1 MGVTKE
7 GFCRL
12 CGKQTV
18 LCESHIVPEF
28 MYKPVYAERQMIGFK
43 KGHVGVKPQVYQK
56 GLREYLLCGDCEA
69 FLNNS
74 YERPNVR
81 TWEALV
87 HREESGG
94 VAFAYGTTPQGTELV
109 DVRGVDYP
117 SFKLLL
123 LSILW
128 RAGVAKRQEYEAVTL
143 GPYEEKIRHMLL
155 SRDPGPSLLL
165 PCVVTLLKRPV
176 RLISPPARGK
186 YAGHTTYQFIL
197 TSIALWFFISNRTH
211 REPMLEAVLK
221 EDGSFQA
228 LFSEPEELPVYNET
242 MRWIRRTKAL
252 LSGNRQ

>member
-1 MGVTKE
+1 MVVTKE
-7 GFCRL
+7 GICRL
-12 CGKQTV
+12 CGKQSV
-18 LCESHIVPEF
+18 LRKSHIVPEF
-28 MYKPVYAERQMIGFK
+28 MYKPVYSERQMIGFK
-43 KGHVGVKPQVYQK
+43 KGHPRVYQK

-69 FLNNS
+69 FLNDS

-87 HREESGG
+87 HREEGGG
-94 VAFAYGTTPQGTELV
+94 VAFAYGTTPQGTEFV
-109 DVRGVDYP
+109 DVRGVDYL

-128 RAGVAKRQEYEAVTL
+128 RAGVAKGQEYDAVTL

-155 SRDPGPSLLL
+155 SRDPGSSLRL

-197 TSIALWFFISNRTH
+197 TSVALWFFISNQTH

-228 LFSEPEELPVYNET
+228 LFSEPEELPVYNEA
-242 MRWIRRTKAL
+242 MRWLRRTKASQ
-252 LSGNRQ
+252 SGHRK